1 MIEIRNFGDK
11 RTIVLYTD
19 ENKVYQKYRDL
30 KKVIKV
36 IPYTQTQTIKKEQKE
51 VMVGADIYFPKTS
64 KNWLIKAVGKVSETA
79 ISYA

>member
-1 MIEIRNFGDK
+1 MIEIRDFGDK

-51 VMVGADIYFPKTS
+51 VMVGVDIYFPKTS
-64 KNWLIKAVGKVSETA
+64 KNWLEKGVSGVSKTA